1 MIPIVEALNDDRAYV
16 LGAFLGGGTITD
28 QGWIIEMPFEKW
40 GLDPRT
46 ASGIAIGILQQIRD
60 RFHSYAIDIN
70 FRPAGK
76 RWHLFPIGAGQ
87 VVRIQDH
94 LRNLGLPTSGTILD
108 HAEVVRC
115 RKMFTDSQGGA
126 FLAGFFD
133 VRASVE
139 ASHRRHT
146 DLAPI
151 VSIEIPGRTNN
162 FGLVV
167 GLCAWMTAR
176 GSVTDQILFNHPSQH
191 SAANPDYTGWK
202 KGFKIRILARTFL
215 KHHHFVLHPKCDE
228 LVRLAGAQRAN
239 EQRPCTER
247 LSAGRIGAVSIHRDI
262 GCTDFPDSIRGS
274 IFLHYHHIC
283 AAMGCPFAPLE
294 EVKAMVT
301 RADELVTVGPICAKM
316 TLQDGL
322 RRWESNFGATEYPPR
337 EMSVDQL
344 LARPDALDF
353 PGLKE
358 AVAYLFA
365 TGLNG
370 LRHRGKASDIIA
382 RNRGSVVGV
391 CNSRGSAVLLINNR
405 LERAVIISRAGGAIS
420 SKAAYVSGIRIKVYG
435 VDSGKG

>member
-1 MIPIVEALNDDRAYV
+1 
-16 LGAFLGGGTITD
+16 
-28 QGWIIEMPFEKW
+28 
-40 GLDPRT
+40 
-46 ASGIAIGILQQIRD
+46 
-60 RFHSYAIDIN
+60 
-70 FRPAGK
+70 
-76 RWHLFPIGAGQ
+76 
-87 VVRIQDH
+87 
-94 LRNLGLPTSGTILD
+94 
-108 HAEVVRC
+108 
-115 RKMFTDSQGGA
+115 
-126 FLAGFFD
+126 
-133 VRASVE
+133 
-139 ASHRRHT
+139 
-146 DLAPI
+146 
-151 VSIEIPGRTNN
+151 
-162 FGLVV
+162 
-167 GLCAWMTAR
+167 
-176 GSVTDQILFNHPSQH
+176 
-191 SAANPDYTGWK
+191 
-202 KGFKIRILARTFL
+202 
-215 KHHHFVLHPKCDE
+215 
-228 LVRLAGAQRAN
+228 
-239 EQRPCTER
+239 
-247 LSAGRIGAVSIHRDI
+247 
-262 GCTDFPDSIRGS
+262 
-274 IFLHYHHIC
+274 
-283 AAMGCPFAPLE
+283 
-294 EVKAMVT
+294 MVT